1 MLEYAKPVAKLITE
15 LNKLPG
21 IGPKTAQRLAF
32 HILNT
37 TREEAEALAEAII
50 NARDTV
56 HLCSICGNLTDEDP
70 CSICRSAKRDNS
82 IVCVVEHPRDLV
94 AIERTRE
101 YRGLYH
107 VLHGVISPMDNV
119 GPEMLKISQL
129 LERLKD
135 SEIEE
140 VVIATN
146 PTIEGEATAM
156 YLARLI
162 KPLNINVTRIAHG
175 LPVGGD
181 LEYADQDTLTRAF
194 EGRRQMNL

>member
-1 MLEYAKPVAKLITE
+1 MLEYAKPVARLINE

-32 HILNT
+32 HIINSDIK
-37 TREEAEALAEAII
+37 EAEALASAITESKK
-50 NARDTV
+50 TV
-56 HLCSICGNLTDEDP
+56 HFCPVCGNLTDLDP
-70 CSICRSAKRDNS
+70 CYICRNPNRDTS

-94 AIERTRE
+94 ALEKTRE
-101 YRGLYH
+101 YKGLYH

-119 GPEMLKISQL
+119 GPEMLKIPQL
-129 LERLKD
+129 LDRLKD
-135 SEIEE
+135 SNVNE

-146 PTIEGEATAM
+146 PTVEGEATAM

-162 KPLNINVTRIAHG
+162 KPLEVKVTRIAHG

-194 EGRRQMNL
+194 EGRREL